1 MESKENVNPGMEK
14 GEFSKTSSGNRQNMQ
29 SQIVVCHSR
38 DLSCIGP
45 SLALRSFPGIT
56 EGG

>member
-1 MESKENVNPGMEK
+1 MA
-14 GEFSKTSSGNRQNMQ
+14 RQKMAAQ
-29 SQIVVCHSR
+29 SEDTISVETFFDSLSR